1 MSFDASHDTLS
12 KGVTGAVLVLL
23 IAIAVL
29 THSLIAVGFSA
40 LGLVGAFLWSPL
52 GYEISDGFLVV
63 RRPIGSVRIALDRI
77 RDVRPASIDDMSGC
91 IRLFGSGGL
100 FGYFGLYSTSRLG
113 RNWWY
118 VTNRDHR
125 VVVTGDSITAV
136 VSPDEVDGFV
146 AAVRKAAAIKPAG
159 QPGSAMFGQFDDT
172 GRGKRWLGAL
182 VAVPVLAV
190 VAAALLYAP
199 GPPSYTLTRDSLAIH
214 DRFYPVTVSAA
225 TVDVNNARVIDFD
238 KDTDWKP
245 VMRTDGFANAHYRSG
260 WFRVASGKKVR
271 MYRADSSRLA
281 LLPPKGNGEAV
292 LLETADP
299 EKFVAEL
306 QREWGRGS

>member
-1 MSFDASHDTLS
+1 MSFDASHDSLS
-12 KGVTGAVLVLL
+12 KGVTGSVLVLL
-23 IAIAVL
+23 FTIAVA
-29 THSLIAVGFSA
+29 THSLTAVGFSA
-40 LGLVGAFLWSPL
+40 LGLVAAFLWSPL

-63 RRPIGSVRIALDRI
+63 KRPIGRVCIALDRI

-146 AAVRKAAAIKPAG
+146 AAVRKAAAIKPAN
-159 QPGSAMFGQFDDT
+159 QSASAMFELVGNAGGGQ
-172 GRGKRWLGAL
+172 RWLAAL

-199 GPPSYTLTRDSLAIH
+199 GPPRYTLTRDSLAIH
-214 DRFYPVTVSAA
+214 DKFYPVTVAA
-225 TVDVNNARVIDFD
+225 ASVDVENARVVDFD

-245 VMRTDGFANAHYRSG
+245 VTRTDGFANAHYRSG

-271 MYRADSSRLA
+271 MYRADSSRVV

-306 QREWGRGS
+306 QREWGQGS